1 MQLAITAAET
11 GHLVLATVHTNSAAD
26 TVDRVIDVFPAA
38 QQEQIRVQLSNNLV
52 SVVTQQLLPPAG
64 TSGRSVACEIMICT
78 AAIKNLIR
86 EAKAHQ
92 VLSIIQTSTNIGMQ
106 TMDQALRD
114 LYQRGMISYED
125 AMERSVNPEELKK
138 MLNTGNAPY

>member
-1 MQLAITAAET
+1 
-11 GHLVLATVHTNSAAD
+11 
-26 TVDRVIDVFPAA
+26 
-38 QQEQIRVQLSNNLV
+38 
-52 SVVTQQLLPPAG
+52 VTQQLLPRAG
-64 TSGRSVACEIMICT
+64 TSGRSVACEIMICN